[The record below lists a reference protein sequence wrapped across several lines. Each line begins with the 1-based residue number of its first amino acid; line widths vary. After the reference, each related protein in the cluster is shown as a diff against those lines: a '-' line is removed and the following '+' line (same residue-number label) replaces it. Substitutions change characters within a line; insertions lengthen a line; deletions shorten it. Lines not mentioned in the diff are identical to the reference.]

1 MKKLKTFVYVLK
13 NSISSPKY
21 YNDIVKSKINFSIK
35 YFLALSFL
43 VSVISVIGYSIIYL
57 PKYISEIKISYQS
70 IEEGFPEDFVIEFK
84 DGSWSSNKEG
94 PVIIKKIDL
103 GKDNKLPQNLFVF
116 DKEGTIEKIDE
127 YNTMFLINSENILC
141 KTDTEGVIAQPL
153 KNIPNGKLDKNLLN
167 EKMQTVK
174 KVIGFLPY
182 LLPLALLI
190 PTFLF
195 EYVGGSIFIIL
206 ISAVGVYIASI
217 STRKKIDFKSAF
229 QICIHASTIP
239 MIVRAFSTV
248 SPVVYGFILNW
259 LLFIILA
266 VSLFFRFRMEEDTGL
281 KKINKE

>member
-84 DGSWSSNKEG
+84 DGSWSSNKEE

-127 YNTMFLINSENILC
+127 YNTMFLINSENILY

>member
-1 MKKLKTFVYVLK
+1 M
-13 NSISSPKY
+13 
-21 YNDIVKSKINFSIK
+21 
-35 YFLALSFL
+35 SFR
-43 VSVISVIGYSIIYL
+43 IYIIYDCDKQIQIL
-57 PKYISEIKISYQS
+57 
-70 IEEGFPEDFVIEFK
+70 
-84 DGSWSSNKEG
+84 
-94 PVIIKKIDL
+94 VIIKKIDL

-141 KTDTEGVIAQPL
+141 KTDTEGVVAQPL

-239 MIVRAFSTV
+239 MILRAFSTV

>member
-84 DGSWSSNKEG
+84 DGSWSSNKEE

-141 KTDTEGVIAQPL
+141 KTDTEGVVAQPL

-239 MIVRAFSTV
+239 MILRAFSTV

>member
-21 YNDIVKSKINFSIK
+21 YNDIVKNKINFSIK

-84 DGSWSSNKEG
+84 DGSWSSNKEE

-217 STRKKIDFKSAF
+217 STRKKIDFKSSF

-239 MIVRAFSTV
+239 MILRAFSTV

>member
-21 YNDIVKSKINFSIK
+21 YNDIVKTKINFSIK

-84 DGSWSSNKEG
+84 DGSWSSNKEE

-141 KTDTEGVIAQPL
+141 KTDTEGVVAQPL

-217 STRKKIDFKSAF
+217 STRKKIDFKSSF

-239 MIVRAFSTV
+239 MILRAFSTV

>member
-21 YNDIVKSKINFSIK
+21 YNDIVKTKINFSIK

-70 IEEGFPEDFVIEFK
+70 IEEGFPEDFFIEFK
-84 DGSWSSNKEG
+84 DGSWSSNKEE

-127 YNTMFLINSENILC
+127 YNTMFLINSENILY

-217 STRKKIDFKSAF
+217 STRKKIDFKSSF

-239 MIVRAFSTV
+239 MILRAFSTV

>member
-1 MKKLKTFVYVLK
+1 MNKLKTFLYVLK

-57 PKYISEIKISYQS
+57 PKYISEINTAYQS
-70 IEEGFPEDFVIEFK
+70 IEEGFPEDFIIEFK
-84 DGSWSSNKEG
+84 DGSWSSNKEE

-141 KTDTEGVIAQPL
+141 KTDTEGVVAQPL

-239 MIVRAFSTV
+239 MILRAFSTV

>member
-21 YNDIVKSKINFSIK
+21 YNDIVKNKINFSIK

-84 DGSWSSNKEG
+84 DGSWSSNKEE

>member
-21 YNDIVKSKINFSIK
+21 YNDIVKNKINFSIK

-84 DGSWSSNKEG
+84 DGSWSSNKEE

-127 YNTMFLINSENILC
+127 YNTMFLINSENILY

-217 STRKKIDFKSAF
+217 STRKKIDFKSSF

-239 MIVRAFSTV
+239 MILRAFSTV

>member
-141 KTDTEGVIAQPL
+141 KTDTEGVVAQPL

-217 STRKKIDFKSAF
+217 STRKKIDFKSSF

-239 MIVRAFSTV
+239 MILRAFSTV

>member
-70 IEEGFPEDFVIEFK
+70 IEGGFPEDLVIEFK
-84 DGSWSSNKEG
+84 DGSWSSNKEE

-141 KTDTEGVIAQPL
+141 KTDTEGVVAQPL

>member
-1 MKKLKTFVYVLK
+1 MKKLKTFLYVLK
-13 NSISSPKY
+13 NSITSPKY
-21 YNDIVKSKINFSIK
+21 YNDIVKTKINFSIK

-57 PKYISEIKISYQS
+57 PKYISEINIAYQS
-70 IEEGFPEDFVIEFK
+70 IEEGFPEDFIIEFK

-94 PVIIKKIDL
+94 PIIIKQIEL
-103 GKDNKLPQNLFVF
+103 GGDSKLPENLFVF

-127 YNTMFLINSENILC
+127 YNTMFLVNSENILY
-141 KTDTEGVIAQPL
+141 KTDVEGIVAQPL
-153 KNIPNGKLDKNLLN
+153 KNIPNGTLDKNLLN
-167 EKMQTVK
+167 EKMQTID
-174 KVIGFLPY
+174 KVVELLPF
-182 LLPLALLI
+182 LLPLALFI

-206 ISAVGVYIASI
+206 LSALGVYVASI
-217 STRKKIDFKSAF
+217 STKKKIDFKSAF

-239 MIVRAFSTV
+239 MVVRAFSTL
-248 SPVVYGFILNW
+248 SPVVYDFILNW

-266 VSLFFRFRMEEDTGL
+266 FSLFFRFKMEEDTDL

>member
-21 YNDIVKSKINFSIK
+21 YNDIVKTKINFSIK

-84 DGSWSSNKEG
+84 DGSWSSNKEE

-141 KTDTEGVIAQPL
+141 KTDTEGVVAQPL

>member
-1 MKKLKTFVYVLK
+1 MNKLKTFLYVLK
-13 NSISSPKY
+13 NSIASPKY
-21 YNDIVKSKINFSIK
+21 YNDIVKTKINFSIK

-57 PKYISEIKISYQS
+57 PKYISEINTAYQS
-70 IEEGFPEDFVIEFK
+70 IEEGFPEDFIIEFK
-84 DGSWSSNKEG
+84 DGSWSSNKEE

-127 YNTMFLINSENILC
+127 YNTMFLINSENILY

>member
-70 IEEGFPEDFVIEFK
+70 IEEGFPENFVIEFK
-84 DGSWSSNKEG
+84 DGSWSSNKEE

-127 YNTMFLINSENILC
+127 YNTMFLINSENILY

-229 QICIHASTIP
+229 I
-239 MIVRAFSTV
+239 
-248 SPVVYGFILNW
+248 SP
-259 LLFIILA
+259 
-266 VSLFFRFRMEEDTGL
+266 
-281 KKINKE
+281 

>member
-84 DGSWSSNKEG
+84 DGSWSSNKEE

-141 KTDTEGVIAQPL
+141 KTDTEGVVAQPL

-217 STRKKIDFKSAF
+217 STRKKIDFKSSF

-239 MIVRAFSTV
+239 MILRAFSTV

>member
-84 DGSWSSNKEG
+84 DGSWSSNKEE

-141 KTDTEGVIAQPL
+141 KTDTEGVVAQPL